1 MLPKPPAPPQT
12 GQEGASTPRV
22 LTILSYMLEKLV
34 NRNDQLLHNYHHE
47 ESIGSWLGKSL
58 SPFHGV
64 REPGISLE
72 KYIERIYKYT
82 SCSPSC
88 FVVGFVY
95 IDRVLHKYPDSLLVS
110 LNVHRLLLTSVLVAS
125 KILDDV
131 HYNNAFYARVG
142 GVSITE
148 LNRLEIELLFLLDFG
163 VTVSSSV
170 FESYCQ
176 HLEKEVVLC
185 NGGGGAAID
194 RPTTT
199 NTSAADDTTEISV
212 EDTQISS
219 SPSLIVD

>member
-1 MLPKPPAPPQT
+1 MSKIWLASYHSDITSQVDKVHTPFRTPIHVLARIGKPQNQLIQKYKQCQRSRNTMFTKPPAPPPKT
-12 GQEGASTPRV
+12 GQDGASTPRV

-34 NRNDQLLHNYHHE
+34 NRNDQLLHSHGN
-47 ESIGSWLGKSL
+47 SGSWLGKSL

-95 IDRVLHKYPDSLLVS
+95 IDRLLHKYPDSLLLS

-131 HYNNAFYARVG
+131 WVLFSSNSSNFIHFYY
-142 GVSITE
+142 
-148 LNRLEIELLFLLDFG
+148 LL
-163 VTVSSSV
+163 
-170 FESYCQ
+170 
-176 HLEKEVVLC
+176 
-185 NGGGGAAID
+185 
-194 RPTTT
+194 
-199 NTSAADDTTEISV
+199 
-212 EDTQISS
+212 
-219 SPSLIVD
+219 

>member
-1 MLPKPPAPPQT
+1 MLTKPPAPPPQT
-12 GQEGASTPRV
+12 GQEAVSADHS
-22 LTILSYMLEKLV
+22 ILHARKAREP
-34 NRNDQLLHNYHHE
+34 NDQLLHSHE
-47 ESIGSWLGKSL
+47 DSGSWLGKSL

-82 SCSPSC
+82 SCNPSC

-95 IDRVLHKYPDSLLVS
+95 IDRILHKYPDSLLVS

-163 VTVSSSV
+163 VTVSSRV

-176 HLEKEVVLC
+176 HLEKEVELWT
-185 NGGGGAAID
+185 GIAAFE
-194 RPTTT
+194 RPSTT
-199 NTSAADDTTEISV
+199 NTSTSDVTEISV
-212 EDTQISS
+212 GDANISS
-219 SPSLIVD
+219 SPSELVD

>member
-1 MLPKPPAPPQT
+1 MSTKPPAPPPKTDQD
-12 GQEGASTPRV
+12 GASTPRV

-34 NRNDQLLHNYHHE
+34 NRNDQLLHSHE
-47 ESIGSWLGKSL
+47 NSGSWLGKSL
-58 SPFHGV
+58 SPFYGV

-95 IDRVLHKYPDSLLVS
+95 IDRLLHKYPDSLLVS

-148 LNRLEIELLFLLDFG
+148 LNRLEIELLFLLDFK
-163 VTVSSSV
+163 VTVSSRV

-176 HLEKEVVLC
+176 HLEKEVVMC
-185 NGGGGAAID
+185 NGAAVE
-194 RPTTT
+194 RPATT
-199 NTSAADDTTEISV
+199 NTSTDDVTEIYV
-212 EDTQISS
+212 EDTHISS
-219 SPSLIVD
+219 SPSQLVD

>member
-1 MLPKPPAPPQT
+1 
-12 GQEGASTPRV
+12 
-22 LTILSYMLEKLV
+22 MLERLV
-34 NRNDQLLHNYHHE
+34 SRNDQLLHG
-47 ESIGSWLGKSL
+47 SGSWLGKSL
-58 SPFHGV
+58 GPFHGV

-163 VTVSSSV
+163 VTVSSRV

-176 HLEKEVVLC
+176 HLEKEVVRC
-185 NGGGGAAID
+185 NGAAAIE
-194 RPTTT
+194 RPATT
-199 NTSAADDTTEISV
+199 NTATDDVTEISV
-212 EDTQISS
+212 QDTHISS
-219 SPSLIVD
+219 SPSQLVD